1 MAVCPPLIDAVEGNL
16 AGSAVVGG
24 LRGKHDSALVFIAH
38 GTLDEVLPIDATS
51 GRRVSRLERDGYEV
65 RYRKFDGGH
74 EVPAEIAHEAVYW
87 LVTE

>member
-1 MAVCPPLIDAVEGNL
+1 MHHL
-16 AGSAVVGG
+16 
-24 LRGKHDSALVFIAH
+24 
-38 GTLDEVLPIDATS
+38 VLPIDATS
-51 GRRVSRLERDGYEV
+51 GRRVTRLERDGYEV